1 MLVVLAAP
9 CAEAMTTIFA
19 SDAVDEVIPTV
30 TPAYDITPV
39 TIEAHLKPVGK
50 YVGSLG
56 IVNRCWEANDL
67 VRDHFYTHI
76 KPEISR
82 QLDGLFGS
90 VSTRDCIVVTL
101 YMIGRRSF
109 TATPTV
115 LFVSENDS
123 HRKDARKLI
132 KESGILN
139 QYRGWKTAHASKDP
153 GWGAELEQLAAGQ
166 GLRAHANQVQ
176 PVTEVLYDTSK
187 PLRSNGMTIW
197 VPHDPSFRSAT
208 ANLIRLEGHSY
219 FLAPAHTFF
228 NRPATQEAEQKEEND
243 DFEIDSEDG
252 SSAVHGED
260 SYEDPAEYDDVSSS
274 DESMGYDLFTFD
286 TSDDDNS
293 SQSSFGSSTVHD
305 STNGQPSTLAA
316 CDNIEDETEMQSTFD
331 FVESQG
337 RSKPRPRKTDIPHS
351 CLLRPFGTLVQ
362 WSINKD
368 WALIAVDCAR
378 NTDLADLV
386 NASEGDL
393 SCRDLASHKV
403 TGGLIMTHT
412 ASRGSTSGTVLATVS
427 DFRVPYGASFEEVY
441 ALRLDG
447 TLSNGDCGSAV
458 FDANSGKLYGHIVA
472 GCRSTGFA
480 YVMAA
485 HHVIPDLRRAV
496 SEAKAPMYSIELPV
510 GKVPSSQDIGQ
521 CVSISPPLP
530 LSCQQYNTARW
541 LSPDDLNPESEGKQQ
556 PQMHGGLQIPSGY
569 VKVAVLI
576 VRWDEESD
584 FNGKIDSEVCIP
596 KSTTNARLINADGE
610 PQKRVQQ
617 VWLQLSRQCIASES
631 QESAARVGSSDQPT
645 CT

>member
-1 MLVVLAAP
+1 
-9 CAEAMTTIFA
+9 MTTTFA
-19 SDAVDEVIPTV
+19 SNAVDKVIQTV
-30 TPAYDITPV
+30 TSAYEITPS
-39 TIEAHLKPVGK
+39 TIEEHHKPVGK

-67 VRDHFYTHI
+67 VRNHFYTHI

-115 LFVSENDS
+115 LFVSENDN

-132 KESGILN
+132 KESGLLS

-153 GWGAELEQLAAGQ
+153 GWGAELEQLATGQ
-166 GLRAHANQVQ
+166 GLQAHADQAQ
-176 PVTEVLYDTSK
+176 PVTEVLYNTST

-197 VPHDPSFRSAT
+197 VPHDSSFRSAT
-208 ANLIRLEGHSY
+208 ANLIRLEGQPY

-228 NRPATQEAEQKEEND
+228 NRPTTQEAEQKAETD

-252 SSAVHGED
+252 SITLHDED
-260 SYEDPAEYDDVSSS
+260 SYEDAVEYDDVSSS
-274 DESMGYDLFTFD
+274 DESVGHDLFTFD
-286 TSDDDNS
+286 TSGANY

-305 STNGQPSTLAA
+305 RTNDQQSTLAA
-316 CDNIEDETEMQSTFD
+316 CDDIDNETEVHSNFD
-331 FVESQG
+331 FIESQAQSG
-337 RSKPRPRKTDIPHS
+337 SRPRKTDTPHP
-351 CLLRPFGTLVQ
+351 CLLRPFGTLVK
-362 WSINKD
+362 WSISKD
-368 WALIAVDCAR
+368 WALIAADCAH
-378 NTDLADLV
+378 NTDLANLV

-403 TGGLIMTHT
+403 TGGLIMTYT
-412 ASRGSTSGTVLATVS
+412 SSRGSTSGTVLATVS
-427 DFRVPYGASFEEVY
+427 DFRASYGTSFEEVY

-447 TLSNGDCGSAV
+447 ALSNGDCGSAV
-458 FDANSGKLYGHIVA
+458 FDESSGKLYGHIVA

-496 SEAKAPMYSIELPV
+496 SEAKTLMSSIKEPV
-510 GKVPSSQDIGQ
+510 GKVLSNQDNEQ
-521 CVSISPPLP
+521 FVPTLPPLP

-541 LSPDDLNPESEGKQQ
+541 LFSEDLNPGSEGKQQ
-556 PQMHGGLQIPSGY
+556 PQVHDVLQIPNGY
-569 VKVAVLI
+569 VRVDVLI
-576 VRWDEESD
+576 IRWDEESD
-584 FNGKIDSEVCIP
+584 FNDKIDSEVCIVE
-596 KSTTNARLINADGE
+596 STTDARLINADGE
-610 PQKRVQQ
+610 PQKRVHQ
-617 VWLQLSRQCIASES
+617 VGLQLPRQRTASES
-631 QESAARVGSSDQPT
+631 QEPAARVECSDQPT
-645 CT
+645 RT